1 MVNWG
6 RKDSLWKRREVFK
19 VERWLVKERTMREA
33 SGEYVRCLEEKGLLV
48 DEEVLIVDC
57 GSLKLKGIQW
67 KGGYI
72 DGRGWWVTEE
82 EMWTAIMHWLWI
94 ETGGPCNM
102 VGSSEVNYL

>member
-6 RKDSLWKRREVFK
+6 RRESLWKRREVFK

-72 DGRGWWVTEE
+72 DGRGWRVMEE
-82 EMWTAIMHWLWI
+82 ELWTAIVRWLWI
-94 ETGGPCNM
+94 KTGGSCNM
-102 VGSSEVNYL
+102 VGSSEVNGL

>member
-6 RKDSLWKRREVFK
+6 RRESLWKRREVFK

-57 GSLKLKGIQW
+57 GSLNLIGIQW

-72 DGRGWWVTEE
+72 DGRGWRVTKE
-82 EMWTAIMHWLWI
+82 EMWTARVHWLWI
-94 ETGGPCNM
+94 ETGGSCDM

>member
-6 RKDSLWKRREVFK
+6 KRESLWKRREVFK
-19 VERWLVKERTMREA
+19 VERELVKERTTREA

-82 EMWTAIMHWLWI
+82 EMWTAIVH
-94 ETGGPCNM
+94 
-102 VGSSEVNYL
+102 

>member
-6 RKDSLWKRREVFK
+6 RRESLWKRREVFK

-57 GSLKLKGIQW
+57 GSLKLKGIQS
-67 KGGYI
+67 KGGYL

-82 EMWTAIMHWLWI
+82 EMWTAIVH
-94 ETGGPCNM
+94 
-102 VGSSEVNYL
+102 